1 MPDGTAAAHHRCLA
15 SAVMFALNSSPAPSS
30 GKIAMRA
37 LIVLSLIA
45 IVFSS
50 TACEAGMSTGPHK
63 AAAATHPASH
73 VASSHHRGHV
83 RHARARGIGG
93 PIAAV
98 GNVIGSTGGGVFR
111 REGGAA
117 AQPAGI

>member
-1 MPDGTAAAHHRCLA
+1 
-15 SAVMFALNSSPAPSS
+15 
-30 GKIAMRA
+30 MRA
-37 LIVLSLIA
+37 LIVLSLMA

-63 AAAATHPASH
+63 VAASAPAGGHASH
-73 VASSHHRGHV
+73 RSGGRV

-98 GNVIGSTGGGVFR
+98 GNVIGSTVGGLFR
-111 REGGAA
+111 R
-117 AQPAGI
+117 